1 MQTACIWLFFLL
13 LHRLQNQNNIRWPL
27 GQSWEALT
35 DHLTK
40 LSAITV
46 FQKKSVFL
54 QALRKILFE
63 LWKADIV
70 QNSSPM
76 FVENIFFW
84 FYRKVG
90 DTRVPCFFL
99 CLTDKNA
106 ITEGCSNRAIN
117 REICK
122 NIWGMSIFQEV
133 KQFGKWADF
142 KRLICL

>member
-1 MQTACIWLFFLL
+1 M
-13 LHRLQNQNNIRWPL
+13 
-27 GQSWEALT
+27 
-35 DHLTK
+35 
-40 LSAITV
+40 
-46 FQKKSVFL
+46 
-54 QALRKILFE
+54 
-63 LWKADIV
+63 

-99 CLTDKNA
+99 CLMDKNA

-122 NIWGMSIFQEV
+122 NI
-133 KQFGKWADF
+133 
-142 KRLICL
+142 